1 MSKPIHKAAI
11 LIFAISA
18 AMLSGCAAAEDIA
31 LKYSG
36 IFPEEDAKAYIEL
49 RDAGQLDEEGFY
61 QYDGADGD
69 KENEGQE
76 ETAAAPQGIH
86 VTFGDNPYLEISY
99 YLDEERTKPADPQAC
114 YLNPGDS
121 LYASEPVCRHPAG
134 DLYHFSQFQIYSW
147 EEGSRV
153 PEERF
158 WENEGEPLV
167 VSIPPGYTGRE
178 LSVMPVG
185 QFEKRTISLTA
196 YYKDTTGTKQD
207 VDGIWKIREQEKNR
221 EQETAGNTVLVSP
234 TQSLEVDYLYDGK
247 KYSFVGSKPES
258 FYSENGLVRFKA
270 SQADSHI
277 QEYSVELR
285 PIKDEFLFDPS
296 QYQAEHGKVTFEY
309 DGKAVTE
316 KLYLSDGS
324 KIHYTAEPEPGYRH
338 VSGSGDI
345 EIRYKDSDGTAEKFK
360 EAICFYPD
368 EEVEVYLP
376 QPQKGGTIEYSADG
390 KILTGDK
397 CRVPAGTVITMK
409 FFSWT
414 GWVSQALD
422 GAEYTVK
429 DGQDGS
435 QSVSID
441 GADLYE
447 IFREVDQYKPTLKVV
462 LNDTVQETLFGISAR
477 GVETENLVYGEKNR
491 GTWISDWTNG
501 NNRTVFDQVL
511 GGTDQDITITMS
523 NDAILDGYALKMNI
537 VRMDSEGGRKE
548 LIRYIKKL
556 PAQEKIQIYNRQ
568 EAETNLASCKEIT
581 VTFSKVQ
588 VKSYAQKT
596 LDHAK
601 IQMTFDSGQEGEG
614 AVLQDG
620 DILEPDRRVTVTI
633 IPDPGYYVE
642 GSKEDSGVYTDT
654 MTFSKWEK
662 NSEKILDRHP
672 AKKFWQVILDSSD
685 DYGVCV
691 YQLDGRE
698 VSGTVRLRQDQKLTL
713 HYTLDDP
720 GRFQIV
726 RKTGIR
732 GKIEELIHESQ
743 EEITIP
749 VSQETDGSTIKRE
762 DYITV
767 EMKEEG
773 NAQHS

>member
-11 LIFAISA
+11 LIFAIFA
-18 AMLSGCAAAEDIA
+18 AILSGCAAAEDMA

-76 ETAAAPQGIH
+76 GTAAAPQGIH

-121 LYASEPVCRHPAG
+121 LYASESVCLHPAG
-134 DLYHFSQFQIYSW
+134 DLYHFARFHIYAW
-147 EEGSRV
+147 EEGSRT
-153 PEERF
+153 PKERF
-158 WENEGEPLV
+158 WENEGDPLV
-167 VSIPPGYTGRE
+167 VRIPAEYTGRE
-178 LSVMPVG
+178 LSVMPAG

-196 YYKDTTGTKQD
+196 YYKDTTGRKQEAA
-207 VDGIWKIREQEKNR
+207 GIWKVNEQEVTRK
-221 EQETAGNTVLVSP
+221 TVQVSP
-234 TQSLEVDYLYDGK
+234 TQSLEVDYLYDGE
-247 KYSFVGSKPES
+247 KYSFVSSKPES

-285 PIKDEFLFDPS
+285 PVRDEFLFDPS

-324 KIHYTAEPEPGYRH
+324 KIHYTAEPEPGYHH

-345 EIRYKDSDGTAEKFK
+345 EILCKDSEGTEEKIQ

-368 EEVEVYLP
+368 EQVEVYLP

-390 KILTGDK
+390 KILAGEW
-397 CRVPAGTVITMK
+397 CQVPAGTVITMK
-409 FFSWT
+409 FRGWT
-414 GWVSQALD
+414 GWISQVPD

-429 DGQDGS
+429 GGQDS
-435 QSVSID
+435 RQSVSID
-441 GADLYE
+441 GGDIYE
-447 IFREVDQYKPTLKVV
+447 IFQEVDQYKPTLKVV
-462 LNDTVQETLFGISAR
+462 LNETVQETLLGISAR
-477 GVETENLVYGEKNR
+477 GVEIENLAYGEKNR
-491 GTWISDWTNG
+491 GTWISDWTNQ

-523 NDAILDGYALKMNI
+523 NDAILDGYALKMDI
-537 VRMDSEGGRKE
+537 VRIDSEGGRKE

-556 PAQEKIQIYNRQ
+556 PAQEKIQIYNRE
-568 EAETNLASCKEIT
+568 EAQDNLASCKEIT
-581 VTFSKVQ
+581 VTFSKVK
-588 VKSYAQKT
+588 VKSYTQET

-614 AVLQDG
+614 AVLRDG
-620 DILEPDRRVTVTI
+620 DILEPDRKVTVTL

-642 GSKEDSGVYTDT
+642 GSKEDSGIYTDT

-662 NSEKILDRHP
+662 NGKKILDRHP
-672 AKKFWQVILDSSD
+672 AKKFWQVTLDSSD

-713 HYTLDDP
+713 RYTLNDP
-720 GRFQIV
+720 SRFQIV
-726 RKTGIR
+726 SKTGIFS
-732 GKIEELIHESQ
+732 KIEEFFHESQ
-743 EEITIP
+743 EEIVIP
-749 VSQETDGSTIKRE
+749 VSQDTDGSTIKRE

-773 NAQHS
+773 K